1 MTNASPRVRD
11 GMYYAAFLLV
21 ELFAALEVTA
31 MLVAAPAASARMGGL
46 GEGLM
51 LNSYLYPVFGCMVL
65 FIFLNAA
72 IQRRCSALGFLLWGL
87 ALFVAG
93 NIVCAVTSSQ
103 GAFLL
108 GRAVQGVGAAAA
120 FAGQLWTAG
129 EHYRRTITRP
139 MFFGECGAA
148 VGIVIGPLVGGFLAG
163 ISPESWRLIFV
174 LNAGLGVLTA
184 GLSLAAL
191 AGRTPPEHDDSM
203 LAVSRFGGSVA
214 ALIVAQLTVSALAVG
229 MEFCVSDYLQNV
241 QGRGPLF
248 VGLLTLAASVGAI
261 VGSYAVMALDRGFA
275 RLARAGVWLM
285 IAAVIAVGMLLADRP
300 EAAAVPIFAVGVA
313 LGMAQMAIYAQLVA
327 ITPQERF
334 VLISLIYLL
343 AMQLGNA
350 LGIQGIELA
359 GLVASSPFRVL
370 TLLSLPCAVF
380 ALWFS
385 LRAPLPAG
393 GPAGEPAGETA
404 GDA

>member
-1 MTNASPRVRD
+1 MTFASPRVSD

-65 FIFLNAA
+65 FILLHAA
-72 IQRRCSALGFLLWGL
+72 IQRRCSALGFMLGGL
-87 ALFVAG
+87 AFFVAG
-93 NIVCAVTSSQ
+93 NVICAVTSSQ

-108 GRAVQGVGAAAA
+108 GRAVQGVGAAAT

-129 EHYRRTITRP
+129 EYYRRTITRP

-148 VGIVIGPLVGGFLAG
+148 LGIVAGPLVGGFLAG
-163 ISPESWRLIFV
+163 ISPDSWRLIFA

-203 LAVSRFGGSVA
+203 LEVSRFGRGMA
-214 ALIVAQLTVSALAVG
+214 ALILAQLTVSALAVG
-229 MEFCVSDYLQNV
+229 MEFSVSDYLQNV
-241 QGRGPLF
+241 QGKGPLF

-261 VGSYAVMALDRGFA
+261 AGSYAVMALNCGFA

-300 EAAAVPIFAVGVA
+300 EAAAVPIFAVGLA
-313 LGMAQMAIYAQLVA
+313 LGMAQMAIYALLVA

-334 VLISLIYLL
+334 VLISLVYLL
-343 AMQLGNA
+343 AMQSGNA

-359 GLVASSPFRVL
+359 GLTASSPFL
-370 TLLSLPCAVF
+370 LLALLSLPCAAF

-385 LRAPLPAG
+385 LWAPLPSLRN
-393 GPAGEPAGETA
+393 PVR
-404 GDA
+404 